1 MGVHEE
7 KQNIKEKYKMTLHP
21 RNKIDIF
28 SINTIDNDT
37 ITINISDELDWND
50 PEKHAL
56 LLLKKIKECV
66 TFVESKEMYQKISS
80 IVGKRKFAIQI
91 FTKFESNE
99 YGNDFYEIV
108 EDLLLDKGYEFKV
121 Y

>member
-1 MGVHEE
+1 
-7 KQNIKEKYKMTLHP
+7 MTLHHK
-21 RNKIDIF
+21 NKIDIF
-28 SINTIDNDT
+28 SLTTKDNDT
-37 ITINISDELDWND
+37 ITINISDELDWNH

-66 TFVESKEMYQKISS
+66 AFVESKEIHQKISS
-80 IVGKRKFAIQI
+80 IVGKRKFVIQI